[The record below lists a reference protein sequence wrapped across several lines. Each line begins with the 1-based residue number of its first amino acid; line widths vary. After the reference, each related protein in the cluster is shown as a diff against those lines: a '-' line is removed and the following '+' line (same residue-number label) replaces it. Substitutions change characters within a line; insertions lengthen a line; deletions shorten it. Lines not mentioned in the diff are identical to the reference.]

1 MLLLGY
7 GLVEV
12 PRWLLDASRVQYSLN
27 RCYFR
32 AAKLYEE
39 MTEANEHLE
48 EITEVGLI
56 IWGCGKGSIT
66 LQVRVVG
73 GGTGAKGWGPNYVNS
88 CYVKRS
94 PVVINP

>member
-56 IWGCGKGSIT
+56 I
-66 LQVRVVG
+66 
-73 GGTGAKGWGPNYVNS
+73 
-88 CYVKRS
+88 
-94 PVVINP
+94 